1 MDIRCPRCGSEADPV
16 GHADARTHY
25 QCPNCNPVWATVATS
40 AAESQ
45 GAPSARGSVRILVVD
60 DSDELRERITAW
72 LEDEGYAVVTA
83 ESGRDALD
91 TAAAYYPDIVL
102 FELVDPPPDGFAVCE
117 ALRNHLPPQVIL
129 MTASSGPQ
137 LAHRAVDPDVV
148 SLLRK
153 PLTREA
159 VIDAVTIAA
168 ERCRRD
174 PLSKLRWHFGER
186 PSA

>member
-1 MDIRCPRCGSEADPV
+1 
-16 GHADARTHY
+16 
-25 QCPNCNPVWATVATS
+25 VATS

-45 GAPSARGSVRILVVD
+45 GARGARGSVRILVVD

-102 FELVDPPPDGFAVCE
+102 LELVDPPPDGFAVCE
-117 ALRNHLPPQVIL
+117 ALRNRLSPQVIL
-129 MTASSGPQ
+129 MTASPGPQ
-137 LAHRAVDPDVV
+137 LSHRAVDLDAL

-153 PLTREA
+153 PLTRAA

-174 PLSKLRWHFGER
+174 PLSKLRWHFGEHPR
-186 PSA
+186 A